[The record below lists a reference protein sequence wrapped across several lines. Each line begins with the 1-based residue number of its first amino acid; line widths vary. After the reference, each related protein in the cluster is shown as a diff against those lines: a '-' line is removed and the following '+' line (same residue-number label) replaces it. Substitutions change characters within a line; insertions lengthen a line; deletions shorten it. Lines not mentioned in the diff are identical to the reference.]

1 MIETRVA
8 YRAGQR
14 LDARDLGEDA
24 GLEGALRAA
33 HVRGVHRACG
43 VACGFDIAVA
53 ADRRSVTVSP
63 GLAYDAG
70 GNELVVAEATTLR
83 VPAWRP
89 EGAGK
94 PFEAGIELHVASGD
108 SRARIRWTLAFAP
121 TRGACG
127 ARPRRFL
134 LATLA
139 FDGDGSVF
147 GSPRY
152 AMRRVARTDR
162 RPAVLTGTVAW
173 NGLPW
178 SGVGTSRWVNVDTS
192 AAGFA
197 STPIYFV
204 RFASEP
210 APHGGVADLSLV
222 LLSVDDPNPAGFK
235 LNATYLA
242 GDWRLELMTQHYR
255 SAEIEWTAFESFAAC
270 SLHSTEGAL

>member
-14 LDARDLGEDA
+14 LDARDLGDDA
-24 GLEGALRAA
+24 GIERALRAA

-43 VACGFDIAVA
+43 VACGFDVAVA

-70 GNELVVAEATTLR
+70 GNELVLAEASTLM
-83 VPAWRP
+83 VPAWQP
-89 EGAGK
+89 EGPGK
-94 PFEAGIELHVASGD
+94 PFDAGIELYFAPGE
-108 SRARIRWTLAFAP
+108 SRARIRWTLALEP

-127 ARPRRFL
+127 APPRRFL
-134 LATLA
+134 LAVLSL
-139 FDGDGSVF
+139 DGEGWVF

-152 AMRRVARTDR
+152 ARRMVARTDR
-162 RPAVLTGTVAW
+162 RPAVVSGTVEW
-173 NGLPW
+173 KDLQW
-178 SGVGTSRWVNVDTS
+178 RYVGTTHWVDVDTS
-192 AAGFA
+192 AARFA

-210 APHGGVADLSLV
+210 GPHAKVADLSMV
-222 LLSVDDPNPAGFK
+222 LLSVDDPRPASFR

-242 GDWRLELMTQHYR
+242 GDWRFKELIQHYKPAR
-255 SAEIEWTAFESFAAC
+255 IEWTAVESFAAC
-270 SLHSTEGAL
+270 SLYSTQGVL